1 MTKTQIKAKIKNTK
15 ASIKLA
21 TKLIA
26 DYKASIKDLNTRE
39 IKLARRINSMGLEH
53 RQLQAR
59 VLEQEARRDQLIE
72 KRKQSRVELQR
83 LERVSRRRIG

>member
-83 LERVSRRRIG
+83 LEREQSK